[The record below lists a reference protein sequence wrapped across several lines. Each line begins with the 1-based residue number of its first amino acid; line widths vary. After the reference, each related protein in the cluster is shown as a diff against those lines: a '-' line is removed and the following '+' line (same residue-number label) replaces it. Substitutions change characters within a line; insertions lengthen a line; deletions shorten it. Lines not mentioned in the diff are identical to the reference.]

1 MAKKKDIRTDKYEL
15 QKFNNFVLFTAE
27 NGKVNIDVYFQDETL
42 WLTQKAIAELFE
54 KGRTTITEHLKKI
67 FNEGELDELSVC
79 RDFRHTAEDGK
90 TYTTKYYNLKA
101 ITAVGY
107 RVNSHRAIEFRKW
120 ATDVLHEYIIKGF
133 AMDDERLKQIQHF
146 GIDYFE
152 EMLERIREI
161 RMSERRLYQKI
172 TDIYALSADYDSQAD
187 ITQQFFAT
195 VQNKLHWAIT
205 GKTAAEIIYSEADAT
220 KIYMGL
226 KTWKH
231 APNGKI
237 LKSDVSI
244 AKNYL
249 NEEHIKALEQMVS
262 GYLDVAET
270 RARNRQVMNMKD
282 WDKFLIQFLELAD
295 YPILKD
301 TGKISMLQAKLIAES
316 EYEKYR
322 VVQDKMYQSDFDK
335 QLKLQQQLGKVE
347 DDLDKAMKKL
357 KAKRKK

>member
-1 MAKKKDIRTDKYEL
+1 MSKKKISNKTEL
-15 QKFNNFVLFTAE
+15 QQFNNFVLFKAE
-27 NGKVNIDVYFQDETL
+27 NGKVNIDVYFQNETL
-42 WLTQKAIAELFE
+42 WLSQKAIAELFE
-54 KGRTTITEHLKKI
+54 KGRSTITEHLKKI
-67 FNEGELDELSVC
+67 FEEGELDDLSVC

-90 TYTTKYYNLKA
+90 TYTTQFYNLKA

-120 ATDVLHEYIIKGF
+120 ATNVLHEYIIKGF
-133 AMDDERLKQIQHF
+133 VMDDERLKQIQHF
-146 GIDYFE
+146 GIDYFD
-152 EMLERIREI
+152 EMLERVREI

-172 TDIYALSADYDSQAD
+172 TDIYALSADYDSQSD
-187 ITQQFFAT
+187 ITQHFFSI

-205 GKTAAEIIYSEADAT
+205 GKTAAEIIYTEADAT

-226 KTWKH
+226 KTWKQ

-249 NEEHIKALEQMVS
+249 NQEHIKALEQIVS
-262 GYLDVAET
+262 AYLDLAES
-270 RARNRQVMNMKD
+270 RARNRQIMNMKD
-282 WDKFLIQFLELAD
+282 WDKFLVQFLELAD

-301 TGKISMLQAKLIAES
+301 LGKISMLQAKLKAES

-322 VVQDKMYQSDFDK
+322 VVQDENYVSDFDIE
-335 QLKLQQQLGKVE
+335 LNKLAKNEKLNKKSK
-347 DDLDKAMKKL
+347 DK
-357 KAKRKK
+357 